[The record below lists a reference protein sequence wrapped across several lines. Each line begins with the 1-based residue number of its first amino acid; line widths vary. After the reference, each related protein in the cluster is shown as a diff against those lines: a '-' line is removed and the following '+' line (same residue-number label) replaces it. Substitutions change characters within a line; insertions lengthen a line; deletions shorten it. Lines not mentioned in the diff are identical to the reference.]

1 MKRKDSFVGKSISDY
16 KNAVTTSRITIAALA
31 VACAILAWK
40 SSTVEQT
47 TVVLPFEFSEEI
59 RISGNQANEHFKVRW
74 AWSAASLAGNID
86 RNNAEFVV
94 QQLRLMMSPFLRNEI
109 GPMMF
114 EEARMMQLRG
124 VRQTFTIEDVIYDPA
139 KDLVWVIGQRTLHA
153 SGQTERSRR
162 WTYELRIEANNG
174 RPYITHFNT
183 YEGAPRPQDM
193 NEITPNPFLSDDLQR
208 AINAARPGEAI
219 RVPVYTE
226 VQPEQATTP
235 REEQP

>member
-16 KNAVTTSRITIAALA
+16 KSSVNASRVTIAALA
-31 VACAILAWK
+31 VACAVLAWK
-40 SSTVEQT
+40 SSTVEQEII
-47 TVVLPFEFSEEI
+47 VLPFEFNEEI

-74 AWSAASLAGNID
+74 AWSVAALAGNVE

-94 QQLRLMMSPFLRNEI
+94 QQLRLMMSPYLRNQI

-124 VRQTFTIEDVIYDPA
+124 VRQTFVIEDVIYDAA
-139 KDLVWVIGQRTLHA
+139 KDLVWVIGQRALHA
-153 SGQTERSRR
+153 AGQTERSRR

-193 NEITPNPFLSDDLQR
+193 QEIAPNPFLSDELQQ

-226 VQPEQATTP
+226 VQPEQVQNTSK
-235 REEQP
+235 EQP